1 MEYFGLN
8 LLLASELLHMFVM
21 FTGCRVNFRKECF
34 MTIDSLD
41 VRYDYHSVMHYGSF
55 FFARERGMKTLRT
68 KIDGVRIGQR
78 ERLSALDVQK
88 GLLLYQCDK
97 GNGKHRYFAR
107 QF

>member
-1 MEYFGLN
+1 
-8 LLLASELLHMFVM
+8 
-21 FTGCRVNFRKECF
+21 